1 MSENAIDSE
10 NISKPVVSE
19 EGGPGKEGGRLHSSV
34 VHQILR
40 KRIYTIDYDNAPEPV
55 VGTHFLERRDWTA
68 TSITSSRD
76 FATVIGLSELHSDWR
91 VFQSLSAMQ

>member
-40 KRIYTIDYDNAPEPV
+40 KRLYTGVE
-55 VGTHFLERRDWTA
+55 FDWNVANIVAGKLKIRNT
-68 TSITSSRD
+68 
-76 FATVIGLSELHSDWR
+76 
-91 VFQSLSAMQ
+91 